1 VRITLINNRI
11 QFDTKRHDWLSVIAF
26 NIDGMVT
33 NGIAFVAKA
42 IVTISVCISTEF
54 AKESD
59 RATVGNLLLAQELLI
74 EIPKAKLL
82 ATMVNHYE
90 YLGIIRVRMSF
101 EDGMT

>member
-1 VRITLINNRI
+1 MRITLINNRI
-11 QFDTKRHDWLSVIAF
+11 QCDTNCHDWLSVIALQ
-26 NIDGMVT
+26 IDGMVS
-33 NGIAFVAKA
+33 NGIAFKAKD
-42 IVTISVCISTEF
+42 IFVCISTEF

-90 YLGIIRVRMSF
+90 YLGIIRVR
-101 EDGMT
+101 DVI